1 MNSTTSLNTNESNA
15 KGKTYSPEHTLYHY
29 AAIDSVNG
37 ELCSIEDI
45 TTEFRKLHKFYC
57 LSCGE
62 EMVANL
68 KDDCHR
74 RHFKHKNKTEC
85 SNETYLHNL
94 AKKKIAR
101 HFLESEHFYVSYNLI
116 KSCSKHTNCKYSS
129 YYSCIRRECKRRVD
143 LKQYYQYCEIEKQV
157 KDSNGNIYVADIC
170 LISNRPKVPPML
182 IEIFVSHACSEEK
195 RKSGLWI
202 MEIPI
207 SSEDDINR
215 FCKTNSYNEESGPAF
230 ELLNISKKKE
240 KELVNDQVLR
250 YIHFPN
256 KNSEI
261 KRISCKETNVIQ
273 SQDSDIELNIL
284 NINNEVRPENYND
297 LIEAVDFLLYDKKST
312 QNEVT
317 NCEDCVHYNPYMGPQ
332 EADNHRCDLDFLRRR
347 PEGVCT
353 DFHRKVGEN
362 RSLISSQIKVE
373 YIKGSKPEVYL
384 LVLVGPKNFY
394 NTQLIEEVCNKRIS
408 ELGNHNLALGAQ
420 LIQPLYFARSVFNY
434 ANSNNIP
441 FNKFNVDWNAKGE
454 SAGYQ
459 SNDEVVASANELIVF
474 NDSDDKLTQDIIQK
488 AKSKSIPLTLIDLAQ
503 LAHNRKICPECG
515 SKLVEKSG
523 RYGHF
528 WGCSNYPECKYKG

>member
-1 MNSTTSLNTNESNA
+1 MNSATSLNTNERNVN
-15 KGKTYSPEHTLYHY
+15 GKTYSSEHTLYHY
-29 AAIDSVNG
+29 AAIDSVDG

-68 KDDCHR
+68 KDDHHR

-94 AKKKIAR
+94 AKKKIAK
-101 HFLESEHFYVSYNLI
+101 HFFESEHFYVSYNLI
-116 KSCSKHTNCKYSS
+116 ESCPKHPNCKYSS
-129 YYSCIRRECKRRVD
+129 YYSCIRSERKRRVD

-195 RKSGLWI
+195 RESGLWI

-215 FCKTNSYNEESGPAF
+215 FCKTDSYNEESGPAF

-317 NCEDCVHYNPYMGPQ
+317 NCEDCVHYNPYMAPP

-384 LVLVGPKNFY
+384 LAIIGPQKFY
-394 NTQLIEEVCNKRIS
+394 NTQLIEEVCSKRLS
-408 ELGNHNLALGAQ
+408 ELDNRNLALGVQQIGA
-420 LIQPLYFARSVFNY
+420 LDFMASVVNY
-434 ANSNNIP
+434 ADSNNIP
-441 FNKFNVDWNAKGE
+441 FNKFDVDWNAKGK

-459 SNDEVVASANELIVF
+459 SNDEVVACANELIVF
-474 NDSDDKLTQDIIQK
+474 NDSNDKLTQDIIQK
-488 AKSKSIPLTLIDLAQ
+488 AKSKNIPLTLIDLAQ
-503 LAHNRKICPECG
+503 LTHNRKICPECG

>member
-1 MNSTTSLNTNESNA
+1 MNSATILNTNESNA

-45 TTEFRKLHKFYC
+45 TTEFRKHHKFYC

-116 KSCSKHTNCKYSS
+116 ESCPKHPNCKYSS
-129 YYSCIRRECKRRVD
+129 YYSCIRSERKRRVD

-195 RKSGLWI
+195 RESGLWI

-207 SSEDDINR
+207 SSEDDIDR
-215 FCKTNSYNEESGPAF
+215 FCKTDSYDEESGPAF

-273 SQDSDIELNIL
+273 SQESDIELNIL
-284 NINNEVRPENYND
+284 KDCYDGYPEDYNE

-312 QNEVT
+312 QNKVT

-332 EADNHRCDLDFLRRR
+332 EIDNHRCSLDFLRRR
-347 PEGVCT
+347 PEGACT

-362 RSLISSQIKVE
+362 RSLISSKIKLE

-384 LVLVGPKNFY
+384 LAIIGPQKFY
-394 NTQLIEEVCNKRIS
+394 NTQLIEEVCSKRLS
-408 ELGNHNLALGAQ
+408 ELSNRNLALGVQ
-420 LIQPLYFARSVFNY
+420 LIQPLYFASSVFNY

-441 FNKFNVDWNAKGE
+441 FNKFDVDWNAKGR

-459 SNDEVVASANELIVF
+459 SNDEVVACANELIVF
-474 NDSDDKLTQDIIQK
+474 NDSDDKLTQNIIQK
-488 AKSKSIPLTLIDLAQ
+488 AKSKNIPLTLIDLAQ
-503 LAHNRKICPECG
+503 LAHNRNICPKCG

>member
-94 AKKKIAR
+94 AKKKIAK
-101 HFLESEHFYVSYNLI
+101 HFLESEHFYVSYDLI
-116 KSCSKHTNCKYSS
+116 KSCSKHTSCIYSS
-129 YYSCIRRECKRRVD
+129 YYSCISRECKRKVD

-170 LISNRPKVPPML
+170 LISNRKEVPPML

-195 RKSGLWI
+195 RTSGLWI

-207 SSEDDINR
+207 SSEDDIDR
-215 FCKTNSYNEESGPAF
+215 FCKTDSYYEKSDPAF
-230 ELLNISKKKE
+230 ELLNISKEKE
-240 KELVNDQVLR
+240 TELVNDQVLR
-250 YIHFPN
+250 YIHFPD
-256 KNSEI
+256 KCAEI
-261 KRISCKETNVIQ
+261 KQISCQEAKEIQ
-273 SQDSDIELNIL
+273 SLESDIELNIL

-317 NCEDCVHYNPYMGPQ
+317 HCEDCVHYNPYMGPQ
-332 EADNHRCDLDFLRRR
+332 EADYHRCDLDFLRRR
-347 PEGVCT
+347 PEGACT

-362 RSLISSQIKVE
+362 RSLISNQIKVE

-384 LVLVGPKNFY
+384 LAIIGPQKFY
-394 NTQLIEEVCNKRIS
+394 NTQLIEEVCSKRLS
-408 ELGNHNLALGAQ
+408 ELSNRNLALGAQ
-420 LIQPLYFARSVFNY
+420 QIGALDFMASVVNY
-434 ANSNNIP
+434 ADSNNIP
-441 FNKFNVDWNAKGE
+441 FNKFDVDWNAKGR

-459 SNDEVVASANELIVF
+459 SNDEVVACANELIVF

-488 AKSKSIPLTLIDLAQ
+488 AKSKNIPLTLIDLAQ
-503 LAHNRKICPECG
+503 LAHNRNICPKCG

-523 RYGHF
+523 CYGHF
-528 WGCSNYPECKYKG
+528 WGCSNYPKCKYKG

>member
-1 MNSTTSLNTNESNA
+1 MNSATSLNTNESNA

-29 AAIDSVNG
+29 AAIDYVNG

-116 KSCSKHTNCKYSS
+116 ESCPKHPNCKYSS
-129 YYSCIRRECKRRVD
+129 YYSCVRSERKRQVD

-195 RKSGLWI
+195 KNSGLWI
-202 MEIPI
+202 MEVPI
-207 SSEDDINR
+207 TSEDDIEK
-215 FCKTNSYNEESGPAF
+215 FCKTDSYDEENSPAF
-230 ELLNISKKKE
+230 ELFNISKEKKA
-240 KELVNDQVLR
+240 ELVNDQVLR

-273 SQDSDIELNIL
+273 SQESDIELNIL
-284 NINNEVRPENYND
+284 KDCYDCYPEDYNE
-297 LIEAVDFLLYDKKST
+297 LIKAVDFLLYDKKNT

-347 PEGVCT
+347 PEGACT

-362 RSLISSQIKVE
+362 HSLISSKIKLE
-373 YIKGSKPEVYL
+373 YIKGSKPKVYL
-384 LVLVGPKNFY
+384 LAIIGPQKFY
-394 NTQLIEEVCNKRIS
+394 NTQLIEEVCSKRLS
-408 ELGNHNLALGAQ
+408 ELSNRNLALGAQ
-420 LIQPLYFARSVFNY
+420 KIGALNFVASVLNY
-434 ANSNNIP
+434 ADYNNIP
-441 FNKFNVDWNAKGE
+441 FNIFNPLAELSQCILD
-454 SAGYQ
+454 S
-459 SNDEVVASANELIVF
+459 SNGS
-474 NDSDDKLTQDIIQK
+474 IINV
-488 AKSKSIPLTLIDLAQ
+488 I
-503 LAHNRKICPECG
+503 
-515 SKLVEKSG
+515 
-523 RYGHF
+523 
-528 WGCSNYPECKYKG
+528 

>member
-15 KGKTYSPEHTLYHY
+15 KGKTYSSEHTLYHY
-29 AAIDSVNG
+29 AAIDSVDG

-68 KDDCHR
+68 KDDHHR

-94 AKKKIAR
+94 AKKKIAK
-101 HFLESEHFYVSYNLI
+101 HFFESEHFYVSYNLI
-116 KSCSKHTNCKYSS
+116 ESCPKHPNCKYSS
-129 YYSCIRRECKRRVD
+129 YYSCIRSERKRRVD

-215 FCKTNSYNEESGPAF
+215 FCKTDSYNEESGPAF

-284 NINNEVRPENYND
+284 NINNEVRHENYND

-384 LVLVGPKNFY
+384 LAIIGPQKFY
-394 NTQLIEEVCNKRIS
+394 NTQLIEEVCSKRLS
-408 ELGNHNLALGAQ
+408 ELDNRNLALGVQQIGA
-420 LIQPLYFARSVFNY
+420 LDFMASVVNY
-434 ANSNNIP
+434 ADSNNIP
-441 FNKFNVDWNAKGE
+441 FNKFDVDWNAKGK

-459 SNDEVVASANELIVF
+459 SNDEVVACANELIVF
-474 NDSDDKLTQDIIQK
+474 NDSNDKLTQDIIQK
-488 AKSKSIPLTLIDLAQ
+488 AKSKNIPLTLIDLAQ